1 MKPIRKLLSVI
12 ACGLFS
18 YSATSAA
25 TTVSDSAPAQT
36 DILATHISSNYPSGP
51 GGSTDSFPTFNRAMW
66 WFNYDIMDKNV
77 LRPVVH
83 GYVKWVPTPFRT
95 GVSNFV
101 DNLEEPNNIV
111 NNMLLGEVKHSGAS
125 LARFSLNSTVG
136 MLGAYIA
143 AGPQFD
149 FNIGNKTW
157 TRELSLKK
165 STTSFNVGA
174 GLKLIRHLQLGV
186 NYNFA
191 LSKTGTYEYYT
202 EGGSGDGHHSVNIK
216 NNTWQVSLAY
226 LF

>member
-1 MKPIRKLLSVI
+1 MKKIISVLMV
-12 ACGLFS
+12 AVCLMM
-18 YSATSAA
+18 A
-25 TTVSDSAPAQT
+25 APAQAQLHFGVKGGLNISKLSFSKDALKGDNKTGFFVGPMAEFTLPIIGVGADIAALYSQSDLGT
-36 DILATHISSNYPSGP
+36 DGEKSMKLKTFAVPVNLKWSFGL
-51 GGSTDSFPTFNRAMW
+51 GS
-66 WFNYDIMDKNV
+66 
-77 LRPVVH
+77 
-83 GYVKWVPTPFRT
+83 
-95 GVSNFV
+95 
-101 DNLEEPNNIV
+101 
-111 NNMLLGEVKHSGAS
+111 
-125 LARFSLNSTVG
+125 

-191 LSKTGTYEYYT
+191 LSKTGTYEY
-202 EGGSGDGHHSVNIK
+202 ESPSGDGSHSFNIK

>member
-1 MKPIRKLLSVI
+1 MKLRTFAVPVNLKWSF
-12 ACGLFS
+12 GL
-18 YSATSAA
+18 
-25 TTVSDSAPAQT
+25 
-36 DILATHISSNYPSGP
+36 
-51 GGSTDSFPTFNRAMW
+51 GS
-66 WFNYDIMDKNV
+66 
-77 LRPVVH
+77 
-83 GYVKWVPTPFRT
+83 
-95 GVSNFV
+95 
-101 DNLEEPNNIV
+101 
-111 NNMLLGEVKHSGAS
+111 
-125 LARFSLNSTVG
+125 

-202 EGGSGDGHHSVNIK
+202 EGESGDGHHSVNIK

>member
-1 MKPIRKLLSVI
+1 MKKMISMLMVAVCLMMAAPVQAQLHFGVKGGLNVSKLSFSKDALKGDNKTGFFVGPMAEFTVPIIGVGADIAALYSQSDLGTDGYRSLKLKTFAIPVNLKWSF
-12 ACGLFS
+12 GF
-18 YSATSAA
+18 
-25 TTVSDSAPAQT
+25 
-36 DILATHISSNYPSGP
+36 
-51 GGSTDSFPTFNRAMW
+51 GS
-66 WFNYDIMDKNV
+66 
-77 LRPVVH
+77 
-83 GYVKWVPTPFRT
+83 
-95 GVSNFV
+95 
-101 DNLEEPNNIV
+101 
-111 NNMLLGEVKHSGAS
+111 
-125 LARFSLNSTVG
+125 

-157 TRELSLKK
+157 SNELSLKK

-202 EGGSGDGHHSVNIK
+202 EGGPGDGHHSFNMK

>member
-1 MKPIRKLLSVI
+1 MNAAKKLVTFVKKETVLCI
-12 ACGLFS
+12 AGLLAVVSMFIIHPS
-18 YSATSAA
+18 ADYFGYIDYRVLALLFCFMADVAALYS
-25 TTVSDSAPAQT
+25 QT
-36 DILATHISSNYPSGP
+36 DLGADGEKTMKLKTFAVPVNLKWSFGL
-51 GGSTDSFPTFNRAMW
+51 GS
-66 WFNYDIMDKNV
+66 
-77 LRPVVH
+77 
-83 GYVKWVPTPFRT
+83 
-95 GVSNFV
+95 
-101 DNLEEPNNIV
+101 
-111 NNMLLGEVKHSGAS
+111 
-125 LARFSLNSTVG
+125 

-202 EGGSGDGHHSVNIK
+202 EGGSGDG
-216 NNTWQVSLAY
+216 L
-226 LF
+226 LG